1 MADSTLIRGAYQ
13 ANKPIQGAMIPG
25 MDITQATDKIAS
37 DVDAYVRETTEL
49 ERETFERY
57 SDEYNKIADKI
68 LNSSELRGPEFRNL
82 YRQLQEGS
90 DQYPNLSDEDKAV
103 KRSELG
109 NMFEDY
115 QNYFDIKSLFAG
127 GSNVK
132 MSKRFTNTQ
141 GGKDLMD
148 AMNNEA
154 QALQVQG
161 GQIGL
166 NIAGEFKNINQL
178 RQLMLDNSVDTVF
191 GEKLQAVIDQQ
202 SEVKDFDA
210 DYKVND
216 YTDFIKSKLMPDIRK
231 GANLRSLVYDDVG
244 LGNNFYLDAV
254 DYLNSNVYSR
264 LGVPEDIATDTD
276 GFTEEDK
283 QLVFQK
289 LFENKPLLK
298 EVLGNYYT
306 QIIKQQIDPSI
317 LKSDIITE
325 EENNDFNTQV
335 NIDSMDQEAKKAVE
349 EELEDTYENLS
360 ILNPKRLQ
368 IWYRN
373 WLKKRKAK

>member
-1 MADSTLIRGAYQ
+1 
-13 ANKPIQGAMIPG
+13 
-25 MDITQATDKIAS
+25 
-37 DVDAYVRETTEL
+37 
-49 ERETFERY
+49 
-57 SDEYNKIADKI
+57 
-68 LNSSELRGPEFRNL
+68 
-82 YRQLQEGS
+82 EGS